1 MKKLF
6 LLAVVL
12 VLLVVG
18 AVVAVVIYADRAV
31 KIAVEKGGT
40 YALGV
45 ETTLGG
51 ADVGF
56 LSASLGLRDL
66 KIANPPGYKS
76 DRFLGLGS
84 GKVSVWASSLR
95 GSVIEVPTLSLD
107 TITLNLERATEKANY
122 RVILDNLKR
131 LESGEA
137 PSKDTR
143 PSGEQKRF
151 VIRHL
156 SIREVHVNADLVP
169 MGGDLTRISIPIESI
184 ELRDVGTAGRG
195 VPLAEL
201 ADIIIKALLVVV
213 SEKGAQLLPPEIL
226 GDLRSGLAQLRD
238 LDSLGVKVQ
247 SAMGE
252 KAQKMIDE
260 KLGTTVDDAKKKA
273 EEAIDGATKKV
284 EDGLK
289 NLLPGKK

>member
-1 MKKLF
+1 MKK
-6 LLAVVL
+6 L
-12 VLLVVG
+12 VLLVIVLVVLAIAAVA
-18 AVVAVVIYADRAV
+18 AVVLYADRAV

-45 ETTLGG
+45 ETTLGS

-56 LSASLGLRDL
+56 VSASLGLKDL

-76 DRFLGLGS
+76 DRFFGMGNA
-84 GKVSVWASSLR
+84 KVSVSAASLR
-95 GSVIEVPTLSLD
+95 GSVIDVPTLSLES
-107 TITLNLERATEKANY
+107 ITLNLEKTTDKANY

-143 PSGEQKRF
+143 PSGDEKRF
-151 VIRHL
+151 VVRTL
-156 SIREVHVNADLVP
+156 SIRDVRVNADLVP
-169 MGGDLTRISIPIESI
+169 MGGELTRVSIPVESV

-195 VPLAEL
+195 VPLSEL
-201 ADIIIKALLVVV
+201 TDIIIKALLVVV
-213 SEKGAQLLPPEIL
+213 ADKGAQLLPPDLL
-226 GDLRSGLAQLRD
+226 GDLNSGLAQLRD
-238 LDSLGVKVQ
+238 LDSLGIKVQ
-247 SAMGE
+247 STLGAE
-252 KAQKMIDE
+252 AQKMLDE
-260 KLGTTVDDAKKKA
+260 KLGTAVDSAKKKA
-273 EEAIDGATKKV
+273 DEAIDSATKKV